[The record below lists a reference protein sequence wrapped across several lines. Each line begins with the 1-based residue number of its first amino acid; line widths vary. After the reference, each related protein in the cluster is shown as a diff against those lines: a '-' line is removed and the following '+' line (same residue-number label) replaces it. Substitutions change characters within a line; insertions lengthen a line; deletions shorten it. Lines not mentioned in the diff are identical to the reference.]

1 MRPTA
6 PLLLLTTLQGLAG
19 GLALTVAI
27 WLSLNPPPEML
38 SAFVGLLRL
47 ASLLAAAGGVAS
59 FFHMHRPRAGI
70 YVLRR
75 LKTSWLSRE
84 ALTTGIFVAAVVLVG
99 WVWPADTPS
108 YLAAAW
114 VTATLG
120 LVAMWV
126 TAMLYATIP
135 AMRSWH
141 SPITVL
147 AMMGT
152 GLLSGAGLAAGLAA
166 QGPTA
171 PAAALTALWLLA
183 GLAALA
189 VVKGLQIHLFAEA
202 RRSLSAES
210 GTGLP
215 MGPWRLQD
223 TGTSRPPYRTQTQVW
238 PGISPLIRFA
248 GNVGVYVFLVAVP
261 AACFAVTLLLPG
273 GFTLVGAFSLI
284 LGALLERWMF
294 FADATHSSR
303 VWFQDQVKAPSRVA
317 TARKSPE
324 WVAKFLASHPGRHL
338 PSLPEE

>member
-38 SAFVGLLRL
+38 PTFVGLLRL

-70 YVLRR
+70 FVLRR

-84 ALTTGIFVAAVVLVG
+84 ALTTGVFVVAVAIVA
-99 WVWPADTPS
+99 WVWPADAPS
-108 YLAAAW
+108 FLAVAWVAAA
-114 VTATLG
+114 LG

-135 AMRSWH
+135 AMLSWH

-152 GLLSGAGLAAGLAA
+152 GLVSGAGLAAGLAA
-166 QGPTA
+166 HGPAA
-171 PAAALTALWLLA
+171 PASALTALWLLA

-189 VVKGLQIHLFAEA
+189 VVKGLQIHQFAVA
-202 RRSLSAES
+202 RRLLSAES

-238 PGISPLIRFA
+238 PGISPSTRLWANLGFYLFLIA
-248 GNVGVYVFLVAVP
+248 LP
-261 AACFAVTLLLPG
+261 AASSALTLIQPG
-273 GFTLVGAFSLI
+273 AITLVGALSLI
-284 LGALLERWMF
+284 AGVLLERWMF

-324 WVAKFLASHPGRHL
+324 WVAKFMASHPGRHL